1 MTRKILVIINL
12 ILVVV
17 FITSCGTGND
27 NKTQDQQQVI
37 DTTPVKKLT
46 IEERL
51 KKYAVVPLNT
61 DLSKLSE
68 KDKKVISILI
78 EACKT
83 MDDIFWLQGYGQKDS
98 LFAMLK
104 TPEEKKLCEINFGP
118 WDRLNNNEP
127 FIEGVG
133 KKPIGSG
140 FYPPDIKYLP
150 FIDMKFED
158 KLSMYTVIKRAD
170 DGSLYT
176 QQYHIAYKEY
186 LEKASKL
193 LKKAAGLSE
202 NKEFANFLN
211 LRADA
216 LLKDDFYESEISWMD
231 METNNIDIVIGPIG
245 SEEDRFINT
254 KTDYEAYLLIKDID
268 WSNKMNVYSQTLS
281 EIKNQ
286 LQLNNN
292 YKNQIMF
299 TKSNIGVYDAI
310 YYGGWSNSG
319 AKMLS
324 INHPKDGRI
333 LMEKG
338 SKKLQFKNVMKA
350 KFDKVLQPI
359 SNILISENQRKNIK
373 FDAFFIDNLIYEIA
387 DAIVVKNTV
396 NNKGHVKD
404 ALKDYYP
411 TINSLKADILN
422 LFIITKL
429 HEKGIIKEV
438 DLLDNYVVFMAN
450 VLRSVRFGSTVSQG
464 SSTLIWF
471 NVLQD
476 MQAFSRDE
484 KTGTYTVNFDKM
496 KTSVEQFSV
505 TVLKILAEGD
515 YNAAKDLIENKGN
528 MQPVLQQDLKRIS
541 EAGIPT
547 DIIFEQG
554 DKVLG
559 LSK

>member
-1 MTRKILVIINL
+1 MTRKILVIISL
-12 ILVVV
+12 IIVVV

-27 NKTQDQQQVI
+27 NKTQVQQQVL
-37 DTTPVKKLT
+37 DTTPAKKLT
-46 IEERL
+46 VKERL
-51 KKYAVVPLNT
+51 KEYAVVSLNT

-68 KDKKVISILI
+68 KDKQVIKILI

-83 MDDIFWLQGYGQKDS
+83 MNDIFWLQAYGNKDS
-98 LFAMLK
+98 LFAKLK

-118 WDRLNNNEP
+118 WDRLNGNEP
-127 FIEGVG
+127 FIKGIG

-158 KLSMYTVIKRAD
+158 KLSMFTVIKRSE

-176 QQYHIAYKEY
+176 QPYHVAYKEQ
-186 LEKASKL
+186 LEKAAKL
-193 LKKAAGLSE
+193 LKKAASITE
-202 NKEFANFLN
+202 NKDFAKYLN
-211 LRADA
+211 LRAEA
-216 LLKDDFYESEISWMD
+216 LLTDNYYDSDIFWMD
-231 METNNIDIVIGPIG
+231 LENSKIDIVVGPIE

-254 KTDYEAYLLIKDID
+254 KTAYEAFLLLKDFD
-268 WSNKMNVYSQTLS
+268 WSNKLKVYSQNVE

-286 LQLNNN
+286 LQIGDN
-292 YKNQIMF
+292 YKKQILF
-299 TKSNIGVYDAI
+299 TKTNIGVYDAI
-310 YYGGWSNSG
+310 YYGGYANTG

-338 SKKLQFKNVMKA
+338 SKKLQFKNIMKA
-350 KFDKVLQPI
+350 KFDKILYPI

-373 FDAFFIDNLIYEIA
+373 FDAFFINFLCYEIA
-387 DAIVVKNTV
+387 DAIVVKTTV
-396 NNKGHVKD
+396 NNKGSVKD

-411 TINSLKADILN
+411 TINSLKADILH
-422 LFIITKL
+422 LFILTNL

-438 DLLDNYVVFMAN
+438 ELLDNYVLFMAN
-450 VLRSVRFGSTVSQG
+450 QFRYVRFGAAISQG
-464 SSTLIWF
+464 SSSVICF
-471 NVLQD
+471 NMFQD
-476 MQAFSRDE
+476 MQAFTRDE

-496 KTSVEQFSV
+496 KSSIETLSVKIM
-505 TVLKILAEGD
+505 KILAEGD

-528 MQPVLQQDLKRIS
+528 MQPVLQKDLKRIS
-541 EAGIPT
+541 GAGIPT

-554 DKVLG
+554 DTVLG
-559 LSK
+559 LKK

>member
-1 MTRKILVIINL
+1 MTNKILAFINL
-12 ILVVV
+12 ILVVIV
-17 FITSCGTGND
+17 VTSCGTSNEN
-27 NKTQDQQQVI
+27 NKVLTEEVI

-46 IEERL
+46 VEERL
-51 KKYAVVPLNT
+51 KEYAVVPLNT

-68 KDKKVISILI
+68 KDKKIISILI

-98 LFAMLK
+98 LFAILK
-104 TPEEKKLCEINFGP
+104 TLEEKKLCEINFGP

-140 FYPPDIKYLP
+140 FYPRDIKYLP

-193 LKKAAGLSE
+193 LKKAADLSE
-202 NKEFANFLN
+202 NKEFSNFLN
-211 LRADA
+211 LRANA
-216 LLKDDFYESEISWMD
+216 LLTDNFYESEISWMD
-231 METNNIDIVIGPIG
+231 METNNIDVVIGPIG

-254 KTDYEAYLLIKDID
+254 KTDYEAYLLIKDIE
-268 WSNKMNVYSQTLS
+268 WSNKLKVYSQTVS

-286 LQLNNN
+286 LQLNDN
-292 YKNQIMF
+292 YKNQILF
-299 TKSNIGVYDAI
+299 TKSNIGVYDAV
-310 YYGGWSNSG
+310 YYGGWANSG

-359 SNILISENQRKNIK
+359 SSILISENQRKNVK
-373 FDAFFIDNLIYEIA
+373 FEGFFIDNLIYEIA
-387 DAIVVKNTV
+387 DAIVVKTTV
-396 NNKGHVKD
+396 NNKGSVKD

-422 LFIITKL
+422 LFILTKL
-429 HEKGIIKEV
+429 QEKGEIKEV

-464 SSTLIWF
+464 SSTLILF
-471 NVLQD
+471 NVLQEEG
-476 MQAFSRDE
+476 AFSRDE
-484 KTGTYTVNFDKM
+484 KTGTYTANLDKM
-496 KTSVEQFSV
+496 KSSIEKFSV

-528 MQPVLQQDLKRIS
+528 MKPDLQKDLKRIS

-559 LSK
+559 LTK

>member
-1 MTRKILVIINL
+1 MTHKILVIVNL
-12 ILVVV
+12 FLVIT
-17 FITSCGTGND
+17 FITSCGNGD
-27 NKTQDQQQVI
+27 NKEQNQQQVL
-37 DTTPVKKLT
+37 DTTPAKKLT
-46 IEERL
+46 VEEIL
-51 KKYAVVPLNT
+51 KEYAVVPLKT

-68 KDKKVISILI
+68 KDKQVIKLLI
-78 EACKT
+78 EACKA

-118 WDRLNNNEP
+118 WDRLNDNEP

-140 FYPPDIKYLP
+140 FYPRDIKYLP

-193 LKKAAGLSE
+193 LKKAAVLSE
-202 NKEFANFLN
+202 NKDFAKFLD

-216 LLKDDFYESEISWMD
+216 LLNDNFYESDINWMD
-231 METNNIDIVIGPIG
+231 LESNNIDIVIGPIG

-268 WSNKMNVYSQTLS
+268 WSNKLKAYSQTVS

-286 LQLNNN
+286 LQLTDN
-292 YKNQIMF
+292 YKNQIVF
-299 TKSNIGVYDAI
+299 TKSNIGVYDAV
-310 YYGGWSNSG
+310 YYGGWANSG

-338 SKKLQFKNVMKA
+338 NKKLQFKNVMKA
-350 KFDKVLQPI
+350 KFDKILQPI
-359 SNILISENQRKNIK
+359 SNTLISENQRKNIK
-373 FDAFFIDNLIYEIA
+373 FEAFFIDNLIYEIS
-387 DAIVVKNTV
+387 DAIVVKTTI
-396 NNKGHVKD
+396 NNKGPVKD

-422 LFIITKL
+422 LFILTKL
-429 HEKGIIKEV
+429 QEKGEIKEV
-438 DLLDNYVVFMAN
+438 ELIDNFVVFMAN
-450 VLRSVRFGSTVSQG
+450 ILRSVRFGSTVSQG
-464 SSTLIWF
+464 SSTLILF
-471 NVLQD
+471 NVLQED
-476 MQAFSRDE
+476 GAFSRDE
-484 KTGTYTVNFDKM
+484 KTGTYLVDIEKM
-496 KTSVEQFSV
+496 KSSIETFSV
-505 TVLKILAEGD
+505 RVMKILAEGD
-515 YNAAKDLIENKGN
+515 YNSAKELIESKGD
-528 MQPVLQQDLKRIS
+528 MLPVLQKDLLRIS

-554 DKVLG
+554 EEVLG
-559 LSK
+559 LTK